1 MSTTAI
7 IQGYVP
13 QAHRYL
19 RAVIRAAAAAFALSA
34 ENVWKGLAGGRG
46 RRGVPAPGP
55 TAAGGGP
62 ARTAGSPRGG
72 PIMSDAPSISRARS
86 RRSPLPI
93 VVVTM
98 SLGLVGG
105 FVPDTARQPQ
115 VAPSSPV
122 ELRT

>member
-1 MSTTAI
+1 
-7 IQGYVP
+7 
-13 QAHRYL
+13 
-19 RAVIRAAAAAFALSA
+19 
-34 ENVWKGLAGGRG
+34 
-46 RRGVPAPGP
+46 
-55 TAAGGGP
+55 
-62 ARTAGSPRGG
+62 
-72 PIMSDAPSISRARS
+72 MSDAPSISRARS

-105 FVPDTARQPQ
+105 FVLDTARQPQ